1 MQSRKHCIV
10 VFKNVSKQF
19 CRKVKIFCCSFLCWL
34 KLGNSLLGSSARKIP
49 DLETKE
55 FPIWKRIKYV
65 ITRRV
70 RRRKKGGTNFLRPT
84 KVRTTFVRPA
94 FVLQL
99 FAQRDV
105 LSDQNVCSTTKFVR
119 QKRLSDKNVCSTK
132 TFVRPKRLTSLYTKH
147 YICTTTTLVRPINKT
162 WHLSISNI
170 CLTATFV

>member
-119 QKRLSDKNVCSTK
+119 QKRLFDQNVCPTK
-132 TFVRPKRLTSLYTKH
+132 TFDQPIHKTLHLYDHNLGSTYK
-147 YICTTTTLVRPINKT
+147 
-162 WHLSISNI
+162 
-170 CLTATFV
+170 